1 MKLITHNLLSSR
13 FIKNVQT
20 GYPLKLVVTQSEEA
34 LSEFNNEFLQ
44 KMMPKIDY
52 PVLRAA
58 AHECGQRLP
67 ESLENLAED
76 DLKLVHKALFDIEV
90 ITGTLICP
98 ESGKEFPI
106 KEGIPNMLSE

>member
-13 FIKNVQT
+13 FLKNVQI
-20 GYPLKLVVTQSEEA
+20 GYPLKLVVSQSEEVT
-34 LSEFNNEFLQ
+34 SEYNSDFLQ
-44 KMMPKIDY
+44 KMMSKIDY
-52 PVLRAA
+52 SVLRAA
-58 AHECGQRLP
+58 AQECGQKLP
-67 ESLENLAED
+67 ETLENPAED

-90 ITGTLICP
+90 ISGTLICP

>member
-13 FIKNVQT
+13 FIKNVQS
-20 GYPLKLVVTQSEEA
+20 GYPLKLVVAQSEEVK
-34 LSEFNNEFLQ
+34 SEYNNEFLQ

-52 PVLRAA
+52 SVLRAA
-58 AHECGQRLP
+58 AQECGQQLP
-67 ESLENLAED
+67 ESLDNPSED
-76 DLKLVHKALFDIEV
+76 VLKLVHKALFDIEV